1 MISARSAEGKTG
13 GTARSNDFLR
23 HQDKEKVQS
32 CLTGREPSLPVFL
45 WSLMIVFVQAAPAIE
60 YNLLYS
66 KEIIMTLDEVIFE
79 LYRLA
84 ETKKWNST
92 ASDEA
97 LAVAIEGMEQIW
109 SLRLAD
115 RKKNAKPNGARKQP
129 RLWS

>member
-1 MISARSAEGKTG
+1 MII
-13 GTARSNDFLR
+13 FL
-23 HQDKEKVQS
+23 
-32 CLTGREPSLPVFL
+32 
-45 WSLMIVFVQAAPAIE
+45 QAAPATE
-60 YNLLYS
+60 HNLLYS
-66 KEIIMTLDEVIFE
+66 KEIIMTLDEVILE

-84 ETKKWNST
+84 EAKKWNGA

-115 RKKNAKPNGARKQP
+115 RKKGAKPNGARKQP